1 MDIKNKLFKFKRAIH
16 RNRDLIA
23 RVISVTL
30 IVALMIVVGWGAY
43 KIYRSDIAFE
53 KASQIII
60 DDETIIAG
68 KAPTEDREAFEL
80 VTDKEGLELWA
91 NFTNGEIKVVEK
103 ASGNTWYSNPVDR
116 QNAQLPVRKP
126 LINSQIHVKFFNV
139 EKKEPVDQEF
149 NNYGDSIAK
158 GCMEYEKLADGSGVK
173 FTFGFPVANV
183 YIPVQYSIVDGA
195 FQAEI
200 LTDEIEG
207 VGTYPYAILDIKLLP
222 YFGAANESQNGELL
236 IPDGSGALIKFNNG
250 KNHNDIIFY
259 NNKVYGNN
267 ITLPQEK
274 LESVKEQISLPIFG
288 SIWNKTEKAP
298 ATEETADAEEASNAG
313 ATSNGAFLGVIIS
326 GDASSSIVASTSGKI
341 SSYNMI
347 HPVAHMSEYKFI
359 RTKSSGQVGQ
369 EARVLAMSD
378 NQLANQNFAV
388 RYYFLNGEKA
398 NYTGLAEKYREHL
411 QAANQLKKSALVDK
425 KYLILDLVG
434 AVSIE
439 KFIFG
444 VKQPVVTPLT
454 TYNDVVT
461 IVKELKAEGIDNLV
475 INYIGALDGGL
486 SNKVYSNVKT
496 ESVLGTKKEFR
507 AMIEYL
513 EQENVVF
520 FLETNPVDIYNSGNG
535 YDDNADTAKTFF
547 NKYAFQYQFILDS
560 EQTDDTK
567 RWHILHPNRI
577 PTLVNQFVD
586 AAAAWEIGN
595 ISVDRIGKVLYTDY
609 ADDAPSTTR
618 AHALN
623 FWKEALN
630 AADDKTDNLL
640 VHGGNVYTLAYAD
653 IVTDIANGSSDFDMI
668 DQTVPFYQIAFQGNT
683 LLAPT
688 AFNMSVDYEREL
700 LKVLENGCNLKYN
713 LIYGDVDQ
721 LVGTEHDNMV
731 SYSYKRWKDKIVE
744 HYKTIQ
750 DASAQFAGMDIID
763 HTIVTDNVA
772 VTEYETGKLIVN
784 YGSEAYTYEGVTIPA
799 KQYKVILG
807 GAK

>member
-23 RVISVTL
+23 RVVSVTL
-30 IVALMIVVGWGAY
+30 IVALLIIVGWGAY
-43 KIYRSDIAFE
+43 KIYWSDIAFE
-53 KASQIII
+53 KASEIII
-60 DDETIIAG
+60 DDEAIMAG

-80 VTDKEGLELWA
+80 VTDKEGLELWV

-103 ASGNTWYSNPVDR
+103 ASGNIWYSNPVDR
-116 QNAQLPVRKP
+116 QDAKLPVRKP

-173 FTFGFPVANV
+173 FIFGFPVANV

-200 LTDEIEG
+200 VTEEIKG
-207 VGTYPYAILDIKLLP
+207 VGTFPYAILDIKLLP
-222 YFGAANESQNGELL
+222 YFGAANESQSGELL
-236 IPDGSGALIKFNNG
+236 LPDGSGALIKFNNG

-259 NNKVYGNN
+259 NNKVYGTN

-288 SIWNKTEKAP
+288 SIWKG
-298 ATEETADAEEASNAG
+298 TEETPIAAETPDSEETPNSG
-313 ATSNGAFLGVIIS
+313 VSSNGAFLGVIVS
-326 GDASSSIVASTSGKI
+326 GDASSSIIASTSGKV

-347 HPVAHMSEYKFI
+347 HSVAHMAEHKFI
-359 RTKSSGQVGQ
+359 RTKASGGVGQ
-369 EARVLAMSD
+369 EARVLAISD

-388 RYYFLNGEKA
+388 RYYFLSGEKA
-398 NYTGLAEKYREHL
+398 SYAGLAEKYREHL
-411 QAANQLKKSALVDK
+411 QAANQLKRSALVDK

-513 EQENVVF
+513 EQENVIL

-535 YDDNADTAKTFF
+535 YDNNADSAKTFF
-547 NKYAFQYQFILDS
+547 DKYAFQYRFILDS
-560 EQTDDTK
+560 EQTDKTM
-567 RWHILHPNRI
+567 RWHILHPNRV
-577 PTLVNQFVD
+577 PGLVNKFVD
-586 AAAAWEIGN
+586 AAAAWEIEN

-609 ADDAPSTTR
+609 ADDVPSTTR
-618 AHALN
+618 MHTLN
-623 FWKEALN
+623 FWKETLK
-630 AADDKTDNLL
+630 AADEKTDNLL
-640 VHGGNVYTLAYAD
+640 AHGGNAYTLAYAD

-668 DQTVPFYQIAFQGNT
+668 DQTVPFYQIALQGNT

-731 SYSYKRWKDKIVE
+731 SYSYKRWKNKIVE

-750 DASAQFAGMDIID
+750 DASAQFAGKDIIN
-763 HTIVTDNVA
+763 HTIVTNDVA
-772 VTEYETGKLIVN
+772 VTEYESGKLIVN

>member
-30 IVALMIVVGWGAY
+30 IVALVIVVAWGAY
-43 KIYRSDIAFE
+43 KIHLSDIAFE

-60 DDETIIAG
+60 DDDAIMAG
-68 KAPTEDREAFEL
+68 VGPTEDKEAFEL
-80 VTDKEGLELWA
+80 VADKEGLELWA

-116 QNAQLPVRKP
+116 ETAQLPVRKQ

-149 NNYGDSIAK
+149 TNYGDSIAK
-158 GCMEYEKLADGSGVK
+158 GCMEYELLADGSGVK
-173 FTFGFPVANV
+173 FIFGFPVANV

-200 LTDEIEG
+200 VTEEIEG

-222 YFGAANESQNGELL
+222 YFGAANESQDGELL
-236 IPDGSGALIKFNNG
+236 LPDGSGALINFNNG

-267 ITLPQEK
+267 ITLPQEE
-274 LESVKEQISLPIFG
+274 LEPVKEQISLPIFG
-288 SIWNKTEKAP
+288 SIWNNTEK
-298 ATEETADAEEASNAG
+298 ATEETADGEEASDIGTA
-313 ATSNGAFLGVIIS
+313 SNHAFLGVIIS
-326 GDASSSIVASTSGKI
+326 GDASSSIIASTSGKI

-347 HPVAHMSEYKFI
+347 HPVANMAEYKFI

-369 EARVLAMSD
+369 EARVLSVSD
-378 NQLANQNFAV
+378 NQMANQNFAV
-388 RYYFLNGEKA
+388 RYYFLSGEKA
-398 NYTGLAEKYREHL
+398 NYSGLAEKYREHL
-411 QAANQLKKSALVDK
+411 QAANLLKKSALSDK
-425 KYLILDLVG
+425 KYLVLDLVG

-461 IVKELKAEGIDNLV
+461 IVKELKAEGIENLV

-507 AMIEYL
+507 AMIDYL
-513 EQENVVF
+513 EQENVIF
-520 FLETNPVDIYNSGNG
+520 FLETNPVDIYNNGNG

-560 EQTDDTK
+560 EQTDKTV

-577 PTLVNQFVD
+577 PDLVTKFTD
-586 AAAAWEIGN
+586 AAAEWDILN
-595 ISVDRIGKVLYTDY
+595 ISVDRLGKVLYTDY
-609 ADDAPSTTR
+609 ADDQPSTTR
-618 AHALN
+618 THALN
-623 FWKEALN
+623 FWLEALKT
-630 AADDKTDNLL
+630 ADEKTDNLL
-640 VHGGNVYTLAYAD
+640 VHGGNAYTLAYAD
-653 IVTDIANGSSDFDMI
+653 IVTDISNGSSDFDMV
-668 DQTVPFYQIAFQGNT
+668 DQTVPFYQIALQGST

-731 SYSYKRWKDKIVE
+731 SYSYKRWKEKIVE
-744 HYKTIQ
+744 HYKTVQ
-750 DASAQFAGMDIID
+750 DASAQFAGKDIIN
-763 HTIVTDNVA
+763 HTIVTDDIT

-784 YGSEAYTYEGVTIPA
+784 YGSEACTYEGVTIPA

>member
-30 IVALMIVVGWGAY
+30 IVALVIVVAWGAY
-43 KIYRSDIAFE
+43 KIHLSDIEFE

-60 DDETIIAG
+60 DNDAIMAG
-68 KAPTEDREAFEL
+68 KGPTEDKAAFEL
-80 VTDKEGLELWA
+80 VADKEGLELWA

-103 ASGNTWYSNPVDR
+103 TSGNTWYSNPVDR
-116 QNAQLPVRKP
+116 ENAQLPVRKP

-149 NNYGDSIAK
+149 TSYGDSIAK

-173 FTFGFPVANV
+173 FIFGFPVANV

-200 LTDEIEG
+200 ITEEIVG

-236 IPDGSGALIKFNNG
+236 IPDGSGALINFNNG

-259 NNKVYGNN
+259 NNKIYGNN

-274 LESVKEQISLPIFG
+274 LEPVKEQISLPIFG
-288 SIWNKTEKAP
+288 SIWDNTQKTS
-298 ATEETADAEEASNAG
+298 DAEDASNAG
-313 ATSNGAFLGVIIS
+313 ATTNGAFLGVIIS
-326 GDASSSIVASTSGKI
+326 GDASSSVVASTSGKV
-341 SSYNMI
+341 SSYNMV
-347 HPVAHMSEYKFI
+347 HPVAHMAEYKFI

-369 EARVLAMSD
+369 EARVLAISD
-378 NQLANQNFAV
+378 NQMANENFAV

-411 QAANQLKKSALVDK
+411 QAANQLKKSALADK
-425 KYLILDLVG
+425 KYLVLDIVG
-434 AVSIE
+434 AISIE
-439 KFIFG
+439 KFVFG
-444 VKQPVVTPLT
+444 VKQPVITPLT

-461 IVKELKAEGIDNLV
+461 IVKELKAEGIENLV

-513 EQENVVF
+513 EKENVIF
-520 FLETNPVDIYNSGNG
+520 FLETNPVDIYNNGNG

-560 EQTDDTK
+560 EQTDKTK

-577 PTLVNQFVD
+577 PDVVTKFVD
-586 AAAAWEIGN
+586 AAADWNIQN
-595 ISVDRIGKVLYTDY
+595 ISVDRLGKVLYTDY
-609 ADDAPSTTR
+609 SDDTASTTR
-618 AHALN
+618 THALN
-623 FWKEALN
+623 FWKEALKI
-630 AADDKTDNLL
+630 ADEKTDNLL
-640 VHGGNVYTLAYAD
+640 VHGGNAYTLSYAD
-653 IVTDIANGSSDFDMI
+653 IVTDISNGSSDFDMV
-668 DQTVPFYQIAFQGNT
+668 DQTVPFYQIALQGST
-683 LLAPT
+683 VLAPT

-700 LKVLENGCNLKYN
+700 LKVLENGSNLKYN

-731 SYSYKRWKDKIVE
+731 SYSYKRWKEKIVE

-750 DASAQFAGMDIID
+750 EASAQFAGMDVVN
-763 HTIVTDNVA
+763 HTIVTDDVS
-772 VTEYETGKLIVN
+772 VTEYETGKLIIN
-784 YGSEAYTYEGVTIPA
+784 CGNEAYTYEGVTIPA